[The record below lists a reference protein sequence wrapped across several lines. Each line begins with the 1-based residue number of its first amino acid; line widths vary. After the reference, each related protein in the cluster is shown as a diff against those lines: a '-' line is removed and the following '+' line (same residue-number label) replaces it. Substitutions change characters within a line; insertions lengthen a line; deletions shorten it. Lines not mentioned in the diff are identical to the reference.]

1 MLHFL
6 LGLALCIFIGERLW
20 HYWWIM
26 KLRRE
31 ERREE
36 RRILALYAPQPQAH
50 ASPLSPRY
58 EPEQRMADRRALKVF
73 SAVFIVA
80 ASFLAIAMFGPH

>member
-6 LGLALCIFIGERLW
+6 LGLALCIFIGERLV

-36 RRILALYAPQPQAH
+36 RRILALYAPQQRA
-50 ASPLSPRY
+50 ADFTRY
-58 EPEQRMADRRALKVF
+58 EPEQRTADHRALKIF
-73 SAVFIVA
+73 SAVFIAA
-80 ASFLAIAMFGPH
+80 ASFLAVAMFGPH